1 MKTKEHIKSFKIVKL
16 LLTLVFKY
24 NTRIG
29 MYNIGDG
36 GKNSAV

>member
-24 NTRIG
+24 NTRIS
-29 MYNIGDG
+29 MYNIG